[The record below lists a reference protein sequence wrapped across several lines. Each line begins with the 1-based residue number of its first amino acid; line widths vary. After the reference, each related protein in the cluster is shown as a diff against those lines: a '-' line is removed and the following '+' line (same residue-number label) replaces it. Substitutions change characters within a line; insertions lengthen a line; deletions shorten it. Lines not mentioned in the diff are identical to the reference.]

1 MDLPDLSKGAEVGN
15 RQTAFKTF
23 SQVISES
30 LGLGDKPDYVNVK
43 AMSTVIKKDTA
54 VYMVNRKKK
63 RNKDKFD
70 LFYRCVQKT
79 DVEKKLSM
87 KIMEHIDV
95 KNVIKHMT
103 ISNGLI
109 CFR

>member
-23 SQVISES
+23 SQVISEG

-54 VYMVNRKKK
+54 VYMVNRKK
-63 RNKDKFD
+63 
-70 LFYRCVQKT
+70 T
-79 DVEKKLSM
+79 
-87 KIMEHIDV
+87 
-95 KNVIKHMT
+95 T
-103 ISNGLI
+103 
-109 CFR
+109 